1 MKLLSAAVIA
11 VALVSPAQ
19 AKTHAHLATTKIVRW
34 EGSTDVDML
43 RQVRADLDAAHKA
56 RVGTLRV
63 YLTSPGGP
71 VITSLEIARLVRD
84 ASDAGLVIEMHAE
97 ALCASG
103 CTFVLSSGTPG
114 HRFISRSALFLVHPP
129 QDMSGCQSYTPDPQ
143 TQDDKVKDT
152 LLELMRDSYM
162 RYTGLPQDL
171 IEFWLTC
178 GNEQVGPG
186 GLAVRLI
193 MADATE

>member
-1 MKLLSAAVIA
+1 MKMLLCSALLFAA
-11 VALVSPAQ
+11 PAFAMPHPHLQ
-19 AKTHAHLATTKIVRW
+19 KTVRW
-34 EGSTDVDML
+34 EGMTDSDML
-43 RQVRADLDAAHKA
+43 KQVRSDLDAAKKA
-56 RVGTLRV
+56 HVKTLRV
-63 YLTSPGGP
+63 YIMSPGGP

-103 CTFVLSSGTPG
+103 CTFVLASGTPG

-143 TQDDKVKDT
+143 TPDDKVKDT

-186 GLAVRLI
+186 GLAVRLS